1 MQKEADEFC
10 LVAAWSKNCPE
21 QIRDIHSCYAESL
34 ACRKNGSEYHGSRKP
49 PDQPLQPIHNL
60 RFSLCSPCSISRNV
74 SAALITP
81 RWVNACGK
89 FPSAS
94 PVSGSISSAKR
105 PTSLAKERAAS

>member
-1 MQKEADEFC
+1 KRTYTCSCATPS
-10 LVAAWSKNCPE
+10 SKTRTH
-21 QIRDIHSCYAESL
+21 QIEYTHPYHIEPL
-34 ACRKNGSEYHGSRKP
+34 ACPDTGIQYHGSRKS

-60 RFSLCSPCSISRNV
+60 RFILCSPCSISRNV

-81 RWVNACGK
+81 KCVNACGK